1 MSDENQKMAAI
12 AAQGTIEIE
21 LSTRPALRL
30 WEGREKTEK
39 RHGILGLPGFCKI
52 MRGIEQSVRN
62 DDPYADYYYQQI
74 EAGIDDL
81 ADDLDRELRDV
92 EVYLEENVPP
102 AMRLPNVG
110 SDKPTVVPVRFAS
123 RLGFQMVY
131 QILKVDQIVLKVL
144 VANHIGLLP
153 NKAKFETIA
162 RVEKRVRSLMHMI
175 FSYRHTGV
183 TRDDMAANNQKAQKA
198 IEAMGELEQGYLDG
212 SARSDNA
219 PPLPLKRLQTL
230 GAKLDTSK
238 SKKKSNSSKNN
249 EKNLEASENEKL
261 TAELDTLL
269 DEVDEVK
276 KAANA

>member
-1 MSDENQKMAAI
+1 VSNDNQKMAAI

-30 WEGREKTEK
+30 WEGREKTDK

-62 DDPYADYYYQQI
+62 DDPYADYYYEKI
-74 EAGIDDL
+74 EQGVDSL
-81 ADDLDRELRDV
+81 ALDLDRELKDV
-92 EVYLEENVPP
+92 ESYLDENVPP
-102 AMRLPNVG
+102 AMRLPSVG
-110 SDKPTVVPVRFAS
+110 SDEPTVVPVRFAS

-198 IEAMGELEQGYLDG
+198 VEAMGDLEQGYLDG
-212 SARSDNA
+212 SVRSENA
-219 PPLPLKRLQTL
+219 PPLPMKRLQTL
-230 GAKLDTSK
+230 GGQQNKNKGKEKTP
-238 SKKKSNSSKNN
+238 NSQ
-249 EKNLEASENEKL
+249 KNLDSDENSVL
-261 TAELDTLL
+261 AAELDNLL
-269 DEVDEVK
+269 SDTEEVK